1 MRNQP
6 VLTKRLLALAD
17 YIESGQ
23 IIADIGT
30 DHAYLPIFLVHSG
43 RCPLVIASDVKSSPI
58 EVAQKN
64 INKSG
69 LGAKIELRLGCGLQ
83 VLRPDEVQVAIIAG
97 MGGNTIKQILKQTP
111 EVLVTLKRLVLQ
123 PMNDQAH
130 LRYWLITNGW
140 CLVDETLVS
149 EDEHLYN
156 VIVAQPGREPVYDS
170 LILEVGPKLIEK
182 KHRLLPEL
190 LTKLK
195 HKYQLV
201 LAGVSKSNKPA
212 AKIKLEQVKKHL
224 RQLEELIQ
232 QCR

>member
-6 VLTKRLLALAD
+6 VLTKRLLALVD

-58 EVAQKN
+58 EVARKN

-83 VLRPDEVQVAIIAG
+83 VLRPAEVQVAIIAG

-170 LILEVGPKLIEK
+170 LILEIGPKLIKK